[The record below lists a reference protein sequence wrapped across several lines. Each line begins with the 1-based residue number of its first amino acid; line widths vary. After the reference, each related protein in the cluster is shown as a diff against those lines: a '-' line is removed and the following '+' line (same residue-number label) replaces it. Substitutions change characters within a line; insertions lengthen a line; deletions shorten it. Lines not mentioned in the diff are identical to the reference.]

1 MRPGGPA
8 PTRASSAR
16 ADETPPDG
24 ATPVVKTAIAL
35 GGGLVAPTPATVSP
49 LLALDASFVLADR
62 WRLGLVALFSFGG
75 AVDVADEAGR
85 TRGALS
91 ARDVTALASGLF
103 CTLGR
108 LSLCGGLRAGLRI
121 GIGTAAGPFIFQTR
135 TAFAVTPTVGPA
147 ARLTFRFG
155 RFFLA
160 ADVSGLVNVLTPA
173 LEVDGL
179 SPAIVTP
186 RIEGLGFLCVGVE
199 VP

>member
-1 MRPGGPA
+1 MTSPA
-8 PTRASSAR
+8 PTNALPGSDRLAFTVS
-16 ADETPPDG
+16 
-24 ATPVVKTAIAL
+24 L

-91 ARDVTALASGLF
+91 ARDVTSLASGLF
-103 CTLGR
+103 CTSGR
-108 LSLCGGLRAGLRI
+108 LSLCGGLRGGLRI

-135 TAFAVTPTVGPA
+135 TAFAVAPTLGPA

-160 ADVSGLVNVLTPA
+160 TDVTGLVNLLTPA

-179 SPAIVTP
+179 SPSIGTP
-186 RIEGLGFLCVGVE
+186 RFEGLGWLGAGLE